1 MSKVDVRLS
10 NLSDEEGHYGIF
22 HDLQYVNNNEG
33 GNGNTSMFEIDN
45 VSGNEIF
52 IEGCVLEQDPTTKK
66 WSRNWYDLTNG
77 QGLDGIRIHITGGI
91 ENSEFLQML
100 QLILEAE
107 KMVEI
112 IKP

>member
-10 NLSDEEGHYGIF
+10 NLSNEEGNYGVF

-33 GNGNTSMFEIDN
+33 GNKNTSMFEIN
-45 VSGNEIF
+45 NMSGNEIF
-52 IEGCVLEQDPTTKK
+52 IEGCMLEHDPITKK
-66 WSRNWYDLTNG
+66 WSRNWYDLTSG
-77 QGLDGIRIHITGGI
+77 RGLDGIRIHITGGI
-91 ENSEFLQML
+91 ENEEFLQML
-100 QLILEAE
+100 RLILEAE

>member
-1 MSKVDVRLS
+1 MSKIEVKLSDLS
-10 NLSDEEGHYGIF
+10 NGEEHYGIF
-22 HDLQYVNNNEG
+22 HDLRYANDNYG
-33 GNGNTSMFEIDN
+33 GNQNQTVFEINN

-52 IEGCVLEQDPTTKK
+52 VEGCINEKDANGK
-66 WSRNWYDLTNG
+66 WTRSWYDLTSG
-77 QGLDGIRIHITGGI
+77 RGLDGIRIHITGGI

-100 QLILEAE
+100 KLILETE